1 MLGKYRKDLK
11 VDNMRN
17 IIHILLMHMILLSCQ
32 PINNNSINKSVD
44 VTKLN
49 KLEQLFLL
57 PIDSVMCS
65 YDLSNDSFMDFPIL
79 SAYTIKAL
87 DLSGN
92 MLDTIIPHYLPKG
105 LDKLNISHNRYRGQ
119 LRILE
124 NSMHTLKELDIS
136 YNALTKIYI
145 GEPLYRIIVSHNDLV
160 EVDINHRHI
169 QYLDIS
175 YNPNMSERVT
185 FSPERIDTIIREGVA
200 NGKQL
205 ITPNAPMI
213 IYEFIHQ

>member
-1 MLGKYRKDLK
+1 
-11 VDNMRN
+11 
-17 IIHILLMHMILLSCQ
+17 
-32 PINNNSINKSVD
+32 
-44 VTKLN
+44 
-49 KLEQLFLL
+49 
-57 PIDSVMCS
+57 
-65 YDLSNDSFMDFPIL
+65 
-79 SAYTIKAL
+79 
-87 DLSGN
+87 
-92 MLDTIIPHYLPKG
+92 
-105 LDKLNISHNRYRGQ
+105 
-119 LRILE
+119 
-124 NSMHTLKELDIS
+124 MHTLKELDIS

>member
-44 VTKLN
+44 VTKLT

-65 YDLSNDSFMDFPIL
+65 YDLSNDSIMDFPNL

-92 MLDTIIPHYLPKG
+92 KLDTIIPHYLPKG
-105 LDKLNISHNRYRGQ
+105 LERLNLSNNRYKGYINIR
-119 LRILE
+119 RYTIPF
-124 NSMHTLKELDIS
+124 LKEVDLSNNSLDSIRI
-136 YNALTKIYI
+136 T
-145 GEPLYRIIVSHNDLV
+145 EPLSRIVLAHNNLVSIRLNQKNVQYLDVSHNVHLNRFV
-160 EVDINHRHI
+160 RFEPT
-169 QYLDIS
+169 L
-175 YNPNMSERVT
+175 
-185 FSPERIDTIIREGVA
+185 IDTVISVGVA
-200 NGKQL
+200 DAKKLLGPISK
-205 ITPNAPMI
+205 NAG
-213 IYEFIHQ
+213 YHY